1 MSRHRLSAL
10 VLALALV
17 CADDS
22 ARASNCSVTSTGM
35 IPLTDL
41 GTGSYQ
47 GFQGGLYAGGSNT
60 RPEAHGRAGLSIAN
74 SIVPLDTLGGSDP
87 HGRVVI
93 ISIGMSNTTQE
104 FSTFVPKA
112 VADPQKRAEVLPI
125 DCAKGGQAASDIAD
139 PNAAYWDTVYTRLR
153 GHGSAPLQAQVVWLK
168 EALRQPSS
176 GFPAATVTLQ
186 TYLGTIVRIIKQ
198 KLPNVRLCYL
208 TSRIYA
214 GYASSNLNPEPY
226 AYESGFAV
234 KWLIDQQINGEPTLN
249 YDPAIGP
256 VEAPWLSW
264 GPYLWAD
271 GLHARN
277 DGLTWSCSDFQS
289 DGTHPSTSGRNI
301 VADSLLAFFRGE
313 ETAVPWYR
321 VPVVA
326 VAPATTASDLAVA
339 PTLAHGRVEISFT
352 ARSPW
357 RIEIVDLAGRR
368 VRDVARGQGDGVL
381 DRVTWDLHDQSGA
394 RVRSGAYWVRLDQDG
409 RAAVRRVTVVGR

>member
-60 RPEAHGRAGLSIAN
+60 RPEAHGRAGLSIAD

-186 TYLGTIVRIIKQ
+186 TYLGTIVRILKQ

-271 GLHARN
+271 GVIPRS
-277 DGLTWSCSDFQS
+277 DGFTYQCSDVITT
-289 DGTHPSTSGRNI
+289 DYTHPSDSGKLK
-301 VADSLLAFFRGE
+301 VADELLAFFKTDP
-313 ETAVPWYR
+313 TATPWF
-321 VPVVA
+321 VTKK
-326 VAPATTASDLAVA
+326 APASLTAAASATVSTVDAGATVQFNA
-339 PTLAHGRVEISFT
+339 NATDPDDTIPRVILILGKTEF
-352 ARSPW
+352 
-357 RIEIVDLAGRR
+357 V
-368 VRDVARGQGDGVL
+368 
-381 DRVTWDLHDQSGA
+381 
-394 RVRSGAYWVRLDQDG
+394 
-409 RAAVRRVTVVGR
+409 